1 MRLAGIFAAFAEELI
16 EGVEKCCQRFP
27 GASRCN
33 HQRMFARAATC
44 QVCDWTAVGCLKA
57 RRNQSRVAGENTSG
71 RARKGLD
78 YLPLTLFPVNIMHD
92 AWNSLTID
100 A

>member
-16 EGVEKCCQRFP
+16 EGVEKCCQTSRGLP
-27 GASRCN
+27 VKTRPAGA
-33 HQRMFARAATC
+33 M
-44 QVCDWTAVGCLKA
+44 
-57 RRNQSRVAGENTSG
+57 
-71 RARKGLD
+71 KGLD
-78 YLPLTLFPVNIMHD
+78 YLPLTLFPVNIMQD

>member
-33 HQRMFARAATC
+33 HQRMFAS
-44 QVCDWTAVGCLKA
+44 
-57 RRNQSRVAGENTSG
+57 RRHMPGLRLDSG
-71 RARKGLD
+71 RLFKGATSRGLPVKTRPAGAMKGLD